1 MRQEPFDP
9 PPATLAGCGRP
20 SDPSREQQCH
30 YWAPADDIAHRIVFI
45 GRRILLLF
53 LKY

>member
-1 MRQEPFDP
+1 MRQEPFVP
-9 PPATLAGCGRP
+9 PPASRQRRGRP

-30 YWAPADDIAHRIVFI
+30 YWAPADDIAHRIVFF
-45 GRRILLLF
+45 GWRIFLSF